1 MSARPQAGLYKKHCP
16 EKLRFDTMHIYLLT
30 ILCVIG
36 IAAGQILF
44 KFSASA
50 INESGSFFDIKT
62 LTIFFSTMVL
72 YGITSIGWVLIL
84 RRAELGKV
92 YPFMALA
99 FILVPLASRF
109 FFGERFAPMY
119 FVGTALIVSG
129 IVVTVAASR

>member
-1 MSARPQAGLYKKHCP
+1 MY
-16 EKLRFDTMHIYLLT
+16 IYLLT
-30 ILCVIG
+30 ILCVLG

-119 FVGTALIVSG
+119 FIGTALIISG